1 VTLALR
7 ILGSEPAW
15 PSAGRACT
23 GFLLETPGG
32 PVLVDCGTGIFERLR
47 AVLPPERLRA
57 VIISHLHFDH
67 WADLIPF
74 RYYLSF
80 GVRPERPPALYL
92 PPGAISA
99 LREIVEP
106 VDPDPR
112 FFAGSFKTS
121 EYDPEGI
128 LKIGAL
134 EVSFRKTLHPV
145 ATYAFKFRAND
156 ASLVYSADTGWDPFL
171 ADFARGADLFLCEAG
186 WGGDGRAAEDM
197 HLSGAEAGRL
207 ARMAGVERLLLTHIP
222 ESEAPVTVRS
232 ARREYGGPVDYATP
246 GLTVR
251 L

>member
-7 ILGSEPAW
+7 VLGSEPAW

-80 GVRPERPPALYL
+80 GARPERPPTLHL
-92 PPGAISA
+92 PPGAVEVLQRVI
-99 LREIVEP
+99 EP

-112 FFAGSFKTS
+112 FFADAFETF
-121 EYDPEGI
+121 EYDPEGT
-128 LKIGAL
+128 LEIGSL
-134 EVSFRKTLHPV
+134 EISFRKTVHPV
-145 ATYAFKFRAND
+145 DTYALMVRTSG
-156 ASLVYSADTGWDPFL
+156 ASLAYSADTGWDPSL
-171 ADFARGADLFLCEAG
+171 ADFVCGADLFLCEAG
-186 WGGDGRAAEDM
+186 WGADGRAAGDM

-207 ARMAGVERLLLTHIP
+207 ARMGGVERLLLTHVAEP
-222 ESEAPVTVRS
+222 EAPVTVRC
-232 ARREYGGPVDYATP
+232 ARREYRGPVDYAAP

-251 L
+251 I